1 MCPTLTLV
9 DVIIT
14 TDHRIVGMKQ
24 ISLVKVFLPPFIAW
38 FRLAAAPTAHGRL
51 VFVVV
56 RRPRHSRVSVISKRA
71 EEGAIYKGHL

>member
-14 TDHRIVGMKQ
+14 TGHRIVGMKQ

-38 FRLAAAPTAHGRL
+38 FRLAAAPPTVDWSSSLSAVHGTAACL
-51 VFVVV
+51 SFQNEQ
-56 RRPRHSRVSVISKRA
+56 RR
-71 EEGAIYKGHL
+71 GAIYKGHP